1 MPKGKTARNR
11 ISSSHL
17 FLMELILALL
27 LFSVASAASV
37 SVFVRA
43 HKMSRQATELG
54 RAADAASSLIELIR
68 SSRSVEEMRGR
79 ITEEYPGAEI
89 SADLIEMDLSVPFDA
104 GTSSGTMTAEIRS
117 VDQCIE
123 GTVRCYVNEDA
134 SGEPAVELP
143 FSHYL
148 NEA

>member
-1 MPKGKTARNR
+1 MWAVPPWNTAPVRMPEA
-11 ISSSHL
+11 
-17 FLMELILALL
+17 
-27 LFSVASAASV
+27 ASCRTAASV
-37 SVFVRA
+37 AR
-43 HKMSRQATELG
+43 T
-54 RAADAASSLIELIR
+54 AASPSYSR
-68 SSRSVEEMRGR
+68 GSSRSVEEMRGR

-89 SADLIEMDLSVPFDA
+89 NADLIEMDLSVPFDA

-123 GTVRCYVNEDA
+123 GTVRCYVNQDA